1 MFDHKLITFLTVAK
15 VGSYTKAA
23 EELYISQPA
32 VSQQLKNLEEELNV
46 KLFTYKKRKLHLTQ
60 SGKQLL
66 LFVESLRSQ
75 SNKFK
80 EHLHAIPKNKRP
92 LHLAATQSLTNSM
105 LPDLI
110 SFVNEQHSEIIL
122 HCDVMNTKEC
132 LDQLHSG
139 KLDFALVEGN
149 FDTEQFTVQPLI
161 DEPFIAVASP
171 KLGLDPNREYK
182 LTELL
187 NFPLIYRESG
197 SGSYAIM
204 QQILGTQNLKVS
216 DFDQRTQISNPET
229 IKQVLEMGTGISF
242 MYRGI
247 VARQIHEGS
256 LMEVKLHAI
265 NITHPIYLVYLNNN
279 YFEKEYLQL
288 LDEWLPTYHE

>member
-23 EELYISQPA
+23 EQLYISQPA
-32 VSQQLKNLEEELNV
+32 VSQQLKNLEEELDV

-80 EHLHAIPKNKRP
+80 EHLHALPKNRRP
-92 LHLAATQSLTNSM
+92 LHLAATQSLTNSI
-105 LPDLI
+105 LPNLI
-110 SFVNEQHSEIIL
+110 TFINEKHPEIL
-122 HCDVMNTKEC
+122 MHCDIMNTKEC
-132 LDQLHSG
+132 LAQLHSG

-149 FDTEQFTVQPLI
+149 FDTEQFTIHSLI
-161 DEPFIAVASP
+161 DEPFIAVGST
-171 KLGLDPNREYK
+171 KLGLDPQREYK

-187 NFPLIYRESG
+187 KFPLIYRESG

-216 DFDQRTQISNPET
+216 DFERRTQISSPET
-229 IKQVLEMGTGISF
+229 IQQVLTMGQGISF
-242 MYRGI
+242 VYRGI
-247 VARQIHEGS
+247 VAQQIHNNE
-256 LMEVKLHAI
+256 LMEIKLKSI
-265 NITHPIYLVYLNNN
+265 NITHPIYLVYLNDN

-288 LDEWLPTYHE
+288 LNEWLPTYSK

>member
-1 MFDHKLITFLTVAK
+1 M
-15 VGSYTKAA
+15 
-23 EELYISQPA
+23 
-32 VSQQLKNLEEELNV
+32 
-46 KLFTYKKRKLHLTQ
+46 
-60 SGKQLL
+60 
-66 LFVESLRSQ
+66 
-75 SNKFK
+75 
-80 EHLHAIPKNKRP
+80 
-92 LHLAATQSLTNSM
+92 AATQSLTNTL

-110 SFVNEQHSEIIL
+110 SFVNERHSEIIL

-149 FDTEQFTVQPLI
+149 FDTEQFTVRPLI

-242 MYRGI
+242 MYRGN